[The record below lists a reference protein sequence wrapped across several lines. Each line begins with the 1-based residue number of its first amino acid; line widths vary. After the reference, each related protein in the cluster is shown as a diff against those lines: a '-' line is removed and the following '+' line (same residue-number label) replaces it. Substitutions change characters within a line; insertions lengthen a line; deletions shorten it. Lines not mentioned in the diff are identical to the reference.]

1 MKKIIDIKYILKYFL
16 TLEWYNF
23 IYQLLAKKHKI
34 APKVYAIEYTIKKII
49 KEKCSVSR
57 FGDGEIMLIGNKSI
71 RFQKNSDK
79 LSDRLIEVLQSN
91 EENHLVCISD
101 SFSRLYRYNR
111 HARRFW
117 RYHFYIYGWLWDKY
131 LFPNRD
137 YYNTYM
143 SRLYIDFRSKK
154 QCSFWFKLLKG
165 IWENRNLILIEGEK
179 SRLGVGNDL
188 FDNASSIKR
197 ILCPAENAFEKY
209 EEILQKAK
217 LLEKNNLIL
226 IALGPTA
233 TVLAYDLYKAG
244 FQAIDI
250 GHVDTEYEWY
260 KMGAKRRMKI
270 PHKYVNEASDGN
282 VVTDISDEKY
292 FEQIICN
299 IK

>member
-1 MKKIIDIKYILKYFL
+1 MKNLLAIRYEFQYYL

-23 IYQLLAKKHKI
+23 LYIIFNKKQ
-34 APKVYAIEYTIKKII
+34 KVIPRVLSINNTIKKVVD
-49 KEKCSVSR
+49 EKCSVSR

-71 RFQKNSDK
+71 KFQKNSEK
-79 LSDRLIEVLQSN
+79 LSNRLIEVLQSN

-117 RYHFYIYGWLWDKY
+117 RYHFYIYGWIWDKY

-154 QCSFWFKLLKG
+154 QCGFWFKLLKG

-179 SRLGVGNDL
+179 SRLGVGNAL

-209 EEILQKAK
+209 DEILQKAK
-217 LLEKNNLIL
+217 LLEKSNLIL

-233 TVLAYDLYKAG
+233 TVLAYDLYKNG

-260 KMGAKRRMKI
+260 KMGAKKRVKI
-270 PHKYVNEASDGN
+270 PFKYVNEASDGN
-282 VVTDISDEKY
+282 VVAAISDKKY
-292 FEQIICN
+292 FEQILYC